1 MTVRRRIL
9 LFQLVTAVF
18 VAVVVCLMLITLKLT
33 DDFVNRIDGV
43 HSRFEAISE
52 LDGLGNNYAEQLA
65 EVLLLGAEQMPD
77 FQLARQRIEEG
88 FRVLAEVTRKEFAT
102 LGSLGDVQQELP
114 EAEFAARL
122 HEFYRAIDRAAD
134 RVFQAQTA
142 GQQDLAVDIFRRSIE
157 YRLSN
162 DFETM
167 LADARREERGEV
179 AEELAR
185 VRNTQHTVLIAAGM
199 VSVLV
204 IAVGLGLGLTLQ
216 HSIARPVRLLAA
228 GAEAIANGALNQRIQ
243 TSRRDEFLVLSQ
255 SFNKMAEAIER
266 QRASLTS
273 AQARLEREVDQR
285 THELRQANDQLLSLD
300 SKRSQFLADAS
311 HELRTPL
318 TILRGEAEVALRGR
332 PGLAAFRDALNR
344 IQVYAAD
351 MARLLEDLIDFTR
364 TEIDDVT
371 YDFETIEAEGVVVA
385 AVHESEILAQQ
396 RQMEVQLL
404 SKAPKQMI
412 RADSRRLKQAL
423 MIGIDNAIKYADR
436 GGRIDIDICR
446 SGNVLALTIR
456 DHGCGIDPAEL
467 PFVFDRYYR
476 GTNNASRAATGL
488 GIGLP
493 IAKTIVERHGGTIT
507 LAPAPQ
513 RGAVLTIRLPIAE
526 GETDAD
532 IDCRR

>member
-9 LFQLVTAVF
+9 LFHFVTIVF
-18 VAVVVCLMLITLKLT
+18 VAMVVCLMLMTLKLT

-43 HSRFEAISE
+43 HSRFEAISD

-65 EVLLLGAEQMPD
+65 EVLLLGPEQMPD
-77 FQLARQRIEEG
+77 FRLARQKMADG

-114 EAEFAARL
+114 EIEFAARL
-122 HEFYRAIDRAAD
+122 QEFYRAIDRAAE
-134 RVFQAQTA
+134 RVFQAQAA
-142 GQQDLAVDIFRRSIE
+142 GQQDRAVDIFRRSIE

-167 LADARREERGEV
+167 LSDARQEERGEV
-179 AEELAR
+179 AKELDR
-185 VRNTQHTVLIAAGM
+185 VRSTQHTVLIVAGTF
-199 VSVLV
+199 SILV
-204 IAVGLGLGLTLQ
+204 IVAGLGLGLTLQ
-216 HSIARPVRLLAA
+216 HSIVRPVRLLVA
-228 GAEAIANGALNQRIQ
+228 GAEAIASGQLDHRIL
-243 TSRRDEFLVLSQ
+243 TGRRDEFLVLSQ

-285 THELRQANDQLLSLD
+285 TRELRQANDQLLELD

-318 TILRGEAEVALRGR
+318 TILRGEAEVALRAK
-332 PGLAAFRDALNR
+332 PGLASFRDALNR
-344 IQVYAAD
+344 IQLYAAD

-364 TEIDDVT
+364 SEIDDVT
-371 YDFETIEAEGVVVA
+371 YDFETVEAEDVVVA
-385 AVHESEILAQQ
+385 AVHESEILA
-396 RQMEVQLL
+396 RQKQMVVQLL
-404 SKAPKQMI
+404 SRAPKQLI
-412 RADSRRLKQAL
+412 RADPRRLKQAL
-423 MIGIDNAIKYADR
+423 MIGIDNAIKYADP
-436 GGRIDIDICR
+436 GGSIDIDICC
-446 SGNVLALTIR
+446 SDEILVLTIR

-476 GTNNASRAATGL
+476 GRNNTSRAATGL

-493 IAKTIVERHGGTIT
+493 IARTIIERHGGTIA
-507 LAPAPQ
+507 LGPAPP
-513 RGAVLTIRLPIAE
+513 RGAVLTIRLPVAERKIACE
-526 GETDAD
+526 S
-532 IDCRR
+532 